1 MQRKIKKS
9 MPTITRKIEL
19 KIVKDRL
26 TDEKERLTDEKYDQQ
41 WKYLYQINNTIYQA
55 ANRISTHCLFN
66 DEYEMRLRLHMPR
79 YKEIDEGLEN
89 IKTELEK
96 LNTKKKASDKE
107 KRDRLLNEQRKLV
120 DERKE
125 LDKDVKNKKKDF
137 LQCSKQNST
146 YQLVSKEFL
155 KYIPAEILT
164 DLNRY
169 VQNNHNNN
177 KNKVKSGERALSTYK
192 KGMGIPFS
200 IKPESGL
207 RLFVK
212 EEGIY
217 LKWFKGILFKLEFG
231 KDTSNNRCIVERL
244 IESDKQQKKNKGED
258 YVANNSSIK
267 LIKKG
272 NDKSTRIFLLLS
284 IDIPVKKQVLDKD
297 VVLGVDLGIK
307 CPLYLAI
314 NKDDNFKMQIGDI
327 EHFHNQRTMFQK
339 RFKSLQKLMCT
350 QGGHGRKKKL
360 EPLEKLKEKERNW
373 VHTQNHVYSREVIK
387 QALKQNAG
395 IIHMESLK
403 DFGKGKEGYVKDEYK
418 YLLRYWSYYELQS
431 MIEYKA
437 KLEGIEVKYI
447 DPAYTSQT
455 CSYCGERG
463 ERKKQE
469 EFVCTN
475 PQCERRGEKINADF
489 NAARNIAMS
498 KKIVKDN

>member
-1 MQRKIKKS
+1 
-9 MPTITRKIEL
+9 MPIITRKIEL
-19 KIVKDRL
+19 KIVKDGL
-26 TDEKERLTDEKYDQQ
+26 TDEEYDQQ

-66 DEYEMRLRLHMPR
+66 DEYEMRLKLHMPR
-79 YKEIDEGLEN
+79 YKEIEKELKKLDSDK
-89 IKTELEK
+89 KT
-96 LNTKKKASDKE
+96 SDKE
-107 KRDRLLNEQRKLV
+107 IRDRLLNE
-120 DERKE
+120 RKE
-125 LDKDVKNKKKDF
+125 LDEDVKNKKKDF

-146 YQLVSKEFL
+146 YQLVSKEF
-155 KYIPAEILT
+155 KQYIPSDILAN
-164 DLNRY
+164 LNQKIQENY
-169 VQNNHNNN
+169 NNN
-177 KNKVKSGERALSTYK
+177 QKKIESGERALSTYK
-192 KGMGIPFS
+192 KGMEIPFS
-200 IKPESGL
+200 IRENK
-207 RLFVK
+207 RLKLFIK

-217 LKWFKGILFKLEFG
+217 LKWFKEILFRLEFG
-231 KDTSNNRCIVERL
+231 KDASNNRCIVERL
-244 IESDKQQKKNKGED
+244 IESDRQQKNKGED

-267 LIKKG
+267 LVKYG
-272 NDKSTRIFLLLS
+272 KSTRIFLLLS
-284 IDIPVKKQVLDKD
+284 IDIPAKKQVLDKD

-314 NKDDNFKMQIGDI
+314 NKNDNFKMQIGDI

-395 IIHMESLK
+395 TIHMESLK

-475 PQCERRGEKINADF
+475 PQCKRRGEKINADF

-498 KKIVKDN
+498 KKIVER

>member
-1 MQRKIKKS
+1 
-9 MPTITRKIEL
+9 MPIITRKIEL
-19 KIVKDRL
+19 KIVKDGL
-26 TDEKERLTDEKYDQQ
+26 TDEEYDQQ
-41 WKYLYQINNTIYQA
+41 WKYLYQINNTIYLA

-66 DEYEMRLRLHMPR
+66 DEYEMRLKLHMPR
-79 YKEIDEGLEN
+79 YKEIEKELKKLDSDK
-89 IKTELEK
+89 KT
-96 LNTKKKASDKE
+96 SDKE
-107 KRDRLLNEQRKLV
+107 IRDRLLNE
-120 DERKE
+120 RKE
-125 LDKDVKNKKKDF
+125 LDEDVKNKKKDF

-146 YQLVSKEFL
+146 YQLVSKEF
-155 KYIPAEILT
+155 KQYIPSDILAN
-164 DLNRY
+164 LNQKIQENY
-169 VQNNHNNN
+169 NNN
-177 KNKVKSGERALSTYK
+177 QKKIESGERALSTYK
-192 KGMGIPFS
+192 KGMEIPFS
-200 IKPESGL
+200 IRENK
-207 RLFVK
+207 RLKLFIK

-217 LKWFKGILFKLEFG
+217 LKWFKEILFRLEFG
-231 KDTSNNRCIVERL
+231 KDASNNRCIVERL
-244 IESDKQQKKNKGED
+244 IESDRQQKNKGED

-267 LIKKG
+267 LVKYG
-272 NDKSTRIFLLLS
+272 KSTRIFLLLS
-284 IDIPVKKQVLDKD
+284 IDIPAKKQVLDKD

-314 NKDDNFKMQIGDI
+314 NKNDNFKMQIGDI

-339 RFKSLQKLMCT
+339 RFKSLQKLICT

-387 QALKQNAG
+387 QALKHNAG
-395 IIHMESLK
+395 TIHMESLK

-475 PQCERRGEKINADF
+475 PQCKRRGEKINADF

-498 KKIVKDN
+498 KKIVER

>member
-1 MQRKIKKS
+1 
-9 MPTITRKIEL
+9 MPIITRKIEL
-19 KIVKDRL
+19 KIVKDGL
-26 TDEKERLTDEKYDQQ
+26 TDEEYDQQ

-66 DEYEMRLRLHMPR
+66 DEYEMRLKLHMPR
-79 YKEIDEGLEN
+79 YKEIEKELKKLDSDK
-89 IKTELEK
+89 KT
-96 LNTKKKASDKE
+96 SDKE
-107 KRDRLLNEQRKLV
+107 IRDRLLNE
-120 DERKE
+120 RKE
-125 LDKDVKNKKKDF
+125 LDEDVKNKKKDF

-146 YQLVSKEFL
+146 YQLVSKEF
-155 KYIPAEILT
+155 KQYIPSDILAN
-164 DLNRY
+164 LNQKIQENY
-169 VQNNHNNN
+169 NNN
-177 KNKVKSGERALSTYK
+177 QKKIESGERALSTYK
-192 KGMGIPFS
+192 KGMEIPFS
-200 IKPESGL
+200 IRENK
-207 RLFVK
+207 RLKLFIK

-217 LKWFKGILFKLEFG
+217 LKWFKEILFRLEFG
-231 KDTSNNRCIVERL
+231 KDASNNRCIVERL
-244 IESDKQQKKNKGED
+244 IESDRQQKNKGED

-267 LIKKG
+267 FVKNGK
-272 NDKSTRIFLLLS
+272 NTRIFLLLS
-284 IDIPVKKQVLDKD
+284 IDIPAKKQVLDKE

-314 NKDDNFKMQIGDI
+314 NKDDNFKMQIGNI

-403 DFGKGKEGYVKDEYK
+403 DFGKDKEGYIKDEYK

-437 KLEGIEVKYI
+437 KFEGIEVKYI

-475 PQCERRGEKINADF
+475 PQCKRCGEKINADF

-498 KKIVKDN
+498 KKIVER

>member
-1 MQRKIKKS
+1 
-9 MPTITRKIEL
+9 MPIITRKIEL
-19 KIVKDRL
+19 KIVKDGL
-26 TDEKERLTDEKYDQQ
+26 TDEEYDQQ
-41 WKYLYQINNTIYQA
+41 WKYLYQINNTIYLA

-66 DEYEMRLRLHMPR
+66 DEYEMRLKLHMPR
-79 YKEIDEGLEN
+79 YKEIEKELKKLDSDK
-89 IKTELEK
+89 KT
-96 LNTKKKASDKE
+96 SDKE
-107 KRDRLLNEQRKLV
+107 IRDRLLNE
-120 DERKE
+120 RKE
-125 LDKDVKNKKKDF
+125 LDEDVKNKKKDF

-146 YQLVSKEFL
+146 YQLVSKEF
-155 KYIPAEILT
+155 KQHIPSDILAN
-164 DLNRY
+164 LNQKIQENY
-169 VQNNHNNN
+169 NNN
-177 KNKVKSGERALSTYK
+177 QKKIESGERALSTYK
-192 KGMGIPFS
+192 KGMEIPFS
-200 IKPESGL
+200 IRENK
-207 RLFVK
+207 RLKLFIK

-217 LKWFKGILFKLEFG
+217 LKWFKEILFRLEFG
-231 KDTSNNRCIVERL
+231 KDASNNRCIVERL
-244 IESDKQQKKNKGED
+244 IESDKQQKKKGED

-267 LIKKG
+267 LVKNG
-272 NDKSTRIFLLLS
+272 RNTRIFLLLS
-284 IDIPVKKQVLDKD
+284 IDIPAKKQVLDKD

-314 NKDDNFKMQIGDI
+314 NKNDNFKMQIGDI

-395 IIHMESLK
+395 TIHMESLK

-431 MIEYKA
+431 MIAYKA

-475 PQCERRGEKINADF
+475 PQCKRRGEKINADF

-498 KKIVKDN
+498 KKIVER

>member
-1 MQRKIKKS
+1 
-9 MPTITRKIEL
+9 MPIITRKIEL
-19 KIVKDRL
+19 KIVKDGL
-26 TDEKERLTDEKYDQQ
+26 TDEEYDQQ

-66 DEYEMRLRLHMPR
+66 DEYEMRLKLHMPR
-79 YKEIDEGLEN
+79 YKEIEKELKKLDSDK
-89 IKTELEK
+89 KT
-96 LNTKKKASDKE
+96 SDKE
-107 KRDRLLNEQRKLV
+107 IRDRLLNE
-120 DERKE
+120 RKE
-125 LDKDVKNKKKDF
+125 LDEDVKNKKKDF

-146 YQLVSKEFL
+146 YQLVSKEF
-155 KYIPAEILT
+155 KQYIPSDILAN
-164 DLNRY
+164 LNQKIQENY
-169 VQNNHNNN
+169 NNN
-177 KNKVKSGERALSTYK
+177 QKKIESGERALSTYK
-192 KGMGIPFS
+192 KGMEIPFS
-200 IKPESGL
+200 IRENK
-207 RLFVK
+207 RLKLFIK

-217 LKWFKGILFKLEFG
+217 LKWFKEILFRLEFG
-231 KDTSNNRCIVERL
+231 KDASNNRCIVERL
-244 IESDKQQKKNKGED
+244 IESDRQQKNKGED

-267 LIKKG
+267 LVKYG
-272 NDKSTRIFLLLS
+272 KSTRIFLLLS
-284 IDIPVKKQVLDKD
+284 IDIPAKKQVLDKD

-314 NKDDNFKMQIGDI
+314 NKNDNFKMQIGDI
-327 EHFHNQRTMFQK
+327 EHFHDQRTMFQK
-339 RFKSLQKLMCT
+339 RFKSLQKLICT

-395 IIHMESLK
+395 TIHMESLK

-475 PQCERRGEKINADF
+475 PQCKRRGEKINADF

-498 KKIVKDN
+498 KKIVER

>member
-1 MQRKIKKS
+1 
-9 MPTITRKIEL
+9 MPIITRKIEL
-19 KIVKDRL
+19 KIVKDGL
-26 TDEKERLTDEKYDQQ
+26 TDEEYDQQ
-41 WKYLYQINNTIYQA
+41 WKYLYQINNTIYLA

-66 DEYEMRLRLHMPR
+66 DEYEMRLKLHMPR
-79 YKEIDEGLEN
+79 YKEIEKELKKLDSDK
-89 IKTELEK
+89 KT
-96 LNTKKKASDKE
+96 SDKE
-107 KRDRLLNEQRKLV
+107 IRDRLLNE
-120 DERKE
+120 RKE
-125 LDKDVKNKKKDF
+125 LDEDVKNKKKDF

-146 YQLVSKEFL
+146 YQLVSKEF
-155 KYIPAEILT
+155 KQYIPSDILAN
-164 DLNRY
+164 LNQKIQENY
-169 VQNNHNNN
+169 NNN
-177 KNKVKSGERALSTYK
+177 QKKIESGERALSTYK
-192 KGMGIPFS
+192 KGMEIPFS
-200 IKPESGL
+200 IRENK
-207 RLFVK
+207 RLKLFIK

-217 LKWFKGILFKLEFG
+217 LKWFKEILFRLEFG
-231 KDTSNNRCIVERL
+231 KDASNNRCIVERL
-244 IESDKQQKKNKGED
+244 IESDRQQKNKGED

-267 LIKKG
+267 LVKYG
-272 NDKSTRIFLLLS
+272 KSTRIFLLLS
-284 IDIPVKKQVLDKD
+284 IDIPAKKQVLDKD

-314 NKDDNFKMQIGDI
+314 NKNDNFKMQIGDI

-339 RFKSLQKLMCT
+339 RFKSLQKLICT

-387 QALKQNAG
+387 QALKQNART
-395 IIHMESLK
+395 IHMESLK
-403 DFGKGKEGYVKDEYK
+403 DFGKGKNGYVKDEYK

-475 PQCERRGEKINADF
+475 PQCKRRGEKINADF

-498 KKIVKDN
+498 KKIVER

>member
-1 MQRKIKKS
+1 
-9 MPTITRKIEL
+9 MPIITRKIEL
-19 KIVKDRL
+19 KIVKDGL
-26 TDEKERLTDEKYDQQ
+26 TDEEYDQQ

-66 DEYEMRLRLHMPR
+66 DEYEMRLKLHMPR
-79 YKEIDEGLEN
+79 YKEIEKELKKLDSDK
-89 IKTELEK
+89 KT
-96 LNTKKKASDKE
+96 SDKE
-107 KRDRLLNEQRKLV
+107 IRDRLLNE
-120 DERKE
+120 RKE
-125 LDKDVKNKKKDF
+125 LDEDVKNKKKDF

-146 YQLVSKEFL
+146 YQLVSKEF
-155 KYIPAEILT
+155 KQYIPSDILAN
-164 DLNRY
+164 LNQKIQENY
-169 VQNNHNNN
+169 NNN
-177 KNKVKSGERALSTYK
+177 QKKIESGERALSTYK
-192 KGMGIPFS
+192 KGMEIPFS
-200 IKPESGL
+200 IRENK
-207 RLFVK
+207 RLKLFIK
-212 EEGIY
+212 EKGIY
-217 LKWFKGILFKLEFG
+217 LKWFKEILFRLEFG
-231 KDTSNNRCIVERL
+231 KDASNNRCIVERL
-244 IESDKQQKKNKGED
+244 IESDKQQKKKGED

-267 LIKKG
+267 LVKNEK
-272 NDKSTRIFLLLS
+272 NTRIFLLLS
-284 IDIPVKKQVLDKD
+284 IDIPAKKQVLDKD

-395 IIHMESLK
+395 TIHMESLK

-469 EFVCTN
+469 DFVCTN
-475 PQCERRGEKINADF
+475 PQCKRRGEKINADF

-498 KKIVKDN
+498 KKIVER

>member
-1 MQRKIKKS
+1 

-41 WKYLYQINNTIYQA
+41 WKYLYQINNTIYLA

-66 DEYEMRLRLHMPR
+66 DEYEMRLKLHMPR
-79 YKEIDEGLEN
+79 YKDIEKELKKLDSDK
-89 IKTELEK
+89 KT
-96 LNTKKKASDKE
+96 SDKE
-107 KRDRLLNEQRKLV
+107 IRDRLLNE
-120 DERKE
+120 RKE
-125 LDKDVKNKKKDF
+125 LDEDVKNKKKDF

-146 YQLVSKEFL
+146 YQLVSKEF
-155 KYIPAEILT
+155 KQYIPSDILAN
-164 DLNRY
+164 LNQKIQENY
-169 VQNNHNNN
+169 NNN
-177 KNKVKSGERALSTYK
+177 QKKIESGERALSTYK
-192 KGMGIPFS
+192 KGMEIPFS
-200 IKPESGL
+200 IRENK
-207 RLFVK
+207 RLKLFIK

-217 LKWFKGILFKLEFG
+217 LKWFKEILFRLEFG
-231 KDTSNNRCIVERL
+231 KDASNNRCIVERL
-244 IESDKQQKKNKGED
+244 IESDKQQKGKGED

-267 LIKKG
+267 LVKNGK
-272 NDKSTRIFLLLS
+272 NTRIFLLLS
-284 IDIPVKKQVLDKD
+284 IDIPAKKQVLDKD

-314 NKDDNFKMQIGDI
+314 NKNDNFKMQIGDI

-395 IIHMESLK
+395 TIHMESLK
-403 DFGKGKEGYVKDEYK
+403 DFGKGKDGYVKDEYK

-475 PQCERRGEKINADF
+475 PQCKRRGEKINADF

-498 KKIVKDN
+498 KKIVER

>member
-1 MQRKIKKS
+1 
-9 MPTITRKIEL
+9 MPIITRKIEL
-19 KIVKDRL
+19 KIVKDGL
-26 TDEKERLTDEKYDQQ
+26 TDEEYDQQ

-66 DEYEMRLRLHMPR
+66 DEYEMRLKLHMPR
-79 YKEIDEGLEN
+79 YKEIEKELKKLDSDK
-89 IKTELEK
+89 KT
-96 LNTKKKASDKE
+96 SDKE
-107 KRDRLLNEQRKLV
+107 IRDRLLNE
-120 DERKE
+120 RKE
-125 LDKDVKNKKKDF
+125 LDEDVKNKKKDF

-146 YQLVSKEFL
+146 YQLVSKEF
-155 KYIPAEILT
+155 KQYIPSDILAN
-164 DLNRY
+164 LNQKIQENY
-169 VQNNHNNN
+169 NNN
-177 KNKVKSGERALSTYK
+177 QKKIESGERALSTYK
-192 KGMGIPFS
+192 KGMEIPFS
-200 IKPESGL
+200 IRENK
-207 RLFVK
+207 RLKLFIK

-217 LKWFKGILFKLEFG
+217 LKWFKEILFRLEFG
-231 KDTSNNRCIVERL
+231 KDASNNRCIVERL
-244 IESDKQQKKNKGED
+244 IESDRQQKNKGED

-267 LIKKG
+267 LVKNGK
-272 NDKSTRIFLLLS
+272 NTRIFLLLS
-284 IDIPVKKQVLDKD
+284 IDIPAKKQVLDKE

-339 RFKSLQKLMCT
+339 RFKSLQKLMFT

-395 IIHMESLK
+395 TIHMESLK

-475 PQCERRGEKINADF
+475 PQCKRRGEKINADF

-498 KKIVKDN
+498 KKNVER

>member
-1 MQRKIKKS
+1 
-9 MPTITRKIEL
+9 MPIITRKIEL
-19 KIVKDRL
+19 KIVRL
-26 TDEKERLTDEKYDQQ
+26 TDEEYDQQ

-146 YQLVSKEFL
+146 YQFVSKKFL

-169 VQNNHNNN
+169 VQNNHSNN

-200 IKPESGL
+200 IKSESGL

-231 KDTSNNRCIVERL
+231 KDSSNNRCIVERL
-244 IESDKQQKKNKGED
+244 IESYKQQKKKGED

-284 IDIPVKKQVLDKD
+284 IDIPAKKQVLDKD

-475 PQCERRGEKINADF
+475 PQCKRCGEKINADF

-498 KKIVKDN
+498 KKIVER

>member
-1 MQRKIKKS
+1 
-9 MPTITRKIEL
+9 MPIITRKIEL
-19 KIVKDRL
+19 KIVKDGL
-26 TDEKERLTDEKYDQQ
+26 TDEEYDQQ
-41 WKYLYQINNTIYQA
+41 WKYLYQINNTIYLA

-66 DEYEMRLRLHMPR
+66 DEYEMRLKLHMPR
-79 YKEIDEGLEN
+79 YKEIEKELKKLDSDK
-89 IKTELEK
+89 KT
-96 LNTKKKASDKE
+96 SDKE
-107 KRDRLLNEQRKLV
+107 IRDRLLNE
-120 DERKE
+120 RKE
-125 LDKDVKNKKKDF
+125 LDEDVKNKKKDF

-146 YQLVSKEFL
+146 YQLVSKEF
-155 KYIPAEILT
+155 KQYIPSDILAN
-164 DLNRY
+164 LNQKIQENY
-169 VQNNHNNN
+169 NNN
-177 KNKVKSGERALSTYK
+177 QKKIESGERALSTYK
-192 KGMGIPFS
+192 KGMEIPFS
-200 IKPESGL
+200 IRENK
-207 RLFVK
+207 RLKLFIK

-217 LKWFKGILFKLEFG
+217 LKWFKEILFRLEFG
-231 KDTSNNRCIVERL
+231 KDASNNRCIVERL
-244 IESDKQQKKNKGED
+244 IESDKQQKNKGED

-267 LIKKG
+267 LVKNEK
-272 NDKSTRIFLLLS
+272 NTRIFLLLS
-284 IDIPVKKQVLDKD
+284 IDIPAKKQVLDKE

-314 NKDDNFKMQIGDI
+314 NKNDNFKMQIGDI
-327 EHFHNQRTMFQK
+327 EHFHNQRTMFHK

-403 DFGKGKEGYVKDEYK
+403 DFGKDKEGYIKDEYK

-469 EFVCTN
+469 DFVCTN
-475 PQCERRGEKINADF
+475 PQCKRRGEKINADF

-498 KKIVKDN
+498 KKIVER

>member
-1 MQRKIKKS
+1 
-9 MPTITRKIEL
+9 MPIITRKIEL
-19 KIVKDRL
+19 KIVKDGL
-26 TDEKERLTDEKYDQQ
+26 TDEEYDQQ

-66 DEYEMRLRLHMPR
+66 DEYEMRLKLHMPR
-79 YKEIDEGLEN
+79 YKEIEKELKKLDSDK
-89 IKTELEK
+89 KT
-96 LNTKKKASDKE
+96 SDKE
-107 KRDRLLNEQRKLV
+107 IRDRLLNE
-120 DERKE
+120 RKE
-125 LDKDVKNKKKDF
+125 LDEDVKNKKKDF

-146 YQLVSKEFL
+146 YQLVSKEF
-155 KYIPAEILT
+155 KQYIPSDILAN
-164 DLNRY
+164 LNQKIQENY
-169 VQNNHNNN
+169 NNN
-177 KNKVKSGERALSTYK
+177 QKKIESGERALSTYK
-192 KGMGIPFS
+192 KGMEIPFS
-200 IKPESGL
+200 IRENK
-207 RLFVK
+207 RLKLFIK

-217 LKWFKGILFKLEFG
+217 LKWFKEILFRLEFG
-231 KDTSNNRCIVERL
+231 KDASNNRCIVERL
-244 IESDKQQKKNKGED
+244 IESDKQQKNKGED

-267 LIKKG
+267 LVKNEK
-272 NDKSTRIFLLLS
+272 NTRIFLLLS
-284 IDIPVKKQVLDKD
+284 IDIPAKKQVLDKE

-314 NKDDNFKMQIGDI
+314 NKNDNFKMQIGDI
-327 EHFHNQRTMFQK
+327 EHFHNQRTMFHK

-395 IIHMESLK
+395 TIHIESLK
-403 DFGKGKEGYVKDEYK
+403 DFGKDKEGYVKEEYK

-475 PQCERRGEKINADF
+475 PQCKRRGEKINADF

-498 KKIVKDN
+498 KKIVER

>member
-1 MQRKIKKS
+1 

-26 TDEKERLTDEKYDQQ
+26 TDEKERLTDEEYDQQ

-66 DEYEMRLRLHMPR
+66 DEYEMRLKLHMPR
-79 YKEIDEGLEN
+79 YKEIEKELKKLDSDK
-89 IKTELEK
+89 KT
-96 LNTKKKASDKE
+96 SDKE
-107 KRDRLLNEQRKLV
+107 IRDRLLNE
-120 DERKE
+120 RKE
-125 LDKDVKNKKKDF
+125 LDEDVKNKKKDF

-146 YQLVSKEFL
+146 YQLVSKEF
-155 KYIPAEILT
+155 KQYIPSDILAN
-164 DLNRY
+164 LNQKIQENY
-169 VQNNHNNN
+169 NNN
-177 KNKVKSGERALSTYK
+177 QKKIESGERALSTYK
-192 KGMGIPFS
+192 KGMEIPFS
-200 IKPESGL
+200 IRENK
-207 RLFVK
+207 RLKLFIK

-217 LKWFKGILFKLEFG
+217 LKWFKEILFRLEFG
-231 KDTSNNRCIVERL
+231 KDASNNRCIVERL
-244 IESDKQQKKNKGED
+244 IESDRQQKNKGED

-267 LIKKG
+267 LVKYG
-272 NDKSTRIFLLLS
+272 KSTRIFLLLS
-284 IDIPVKKQVLDKD
+284 IDIPAKKQVLDKD

-314 NKDDNFKMQIGDI
+314 NKNDNFKMQIGDI

-339 RFKSLQKLMCT
+339 RFKSLQKLICT

-387 QALKQNAG
+387 QALKQNART
-395 IIHMESLK
+395 IHMESLK
-403 DFGKGKEGYVKDEYK
+403 DFGKGKDGYVKDEYK

-475 PQCERRGEKINADF
+475 PQCKRRGEKINADF

-498 KKIVKDN
+498 KKIVER

>member
-1 MQRKIKKS
+1 
-9 MPTITRKIEL
+9 MPIITRKIEL
-19 KIVKDRL
+19 KIVRL
-26 TDEKERLTDEKYDQQ
+26 TDEEYDQQ

-79 YKEIDEGLEN
+79 YKEIEKELKKLDSDK
-89 IKTELEK
+89 KT
-96 LNTKKKASDKE
+96 SDKE
-107 KRDRLLNEQRKLV
+107 IRDRLLNE
-120 DERKE
+120 RKE
-125 LDKDVKNKKKDF
+125 LDEDVKNKKKDF

-146 YQLVSKEFL
+146 YQLVSKEF
-155 KYIPAEILT
+155 KQYIPSDILAN
-164 DLNRY
+164 LNQKIQENY
-169 VQNNHNNN
+169 NNN
-177 KNKVKSGERALSTYK
+177 QKKIESGERALSTYK
-192 KGMGIPFS
+192 KGMEIPFS
-200 IKPESGL
+200 IRENKRL
-207 RLFVK
+207 KLFVK
-212 EEGIY
+212 ENGIY

-231 KDTSNNRCIVERL
+231 KDASNNRCIVERL
-244 IESDKQQKKNKGED
+244 IESDRQQKNKGED

-284 IDIPVKKQVLDKD
+284 IDIPAKKQVLDKD

-314 NKDDNFKMQIGDI
+314 NKNDNFKMQIGDI

-395 IIHMESLK
+395 TIHMESLK
-403 DFGKGKEGYVKDEYK
+403 DFGKGKDGYVKDEYK

-475 PQCERRGEKINADF
+475 PQCKRRGEKINADF

-498 KKIVKDN
+498 KKIVER

>member
-1 MQRKIKKS
+1 
-9 MPTITRKIEL
+9 MPIITRKIEL
-19 KIVKDRL
+19 KIVKDGL
-26 TDEKERLTDEKYDQQ
+26 TDEEYDQQ
-41 WKYLYQINNTIYQA
+41 WKYLYQINNTIYLA

-66 DEYEMRLRLHMPR
+66 DEYEMRLKLHMPR
-79 YKEIDEGLEN
+79 YKEIEKELKKLDSDK
-89 IKTELEK
+89 KT
-96 LNTKKKASDKE
+96 SDKE
-107 KRDRLLNEQRKLV
+107 IRDRLLNE
-120 DERKE
+120 RKE
-125 LDKDVKNKKKDF
+125 LDEDVKNKKKDF

-146 YQLVSKEFL
+146 YQLVSKEF
-155 KYIPAEILT
+155 KQYIPSDILAN
-164 DLNRY
+164 LNQKIQENY
-169 VQNNHNNN
+169 NNN
-177 KNKVKSGERALSTYK
+177 QKKIESGERALSTYK
-192 KGMGIPFS
+192 KGMEIPFS
-200 IKPESGL
+200 IRENK
-207 RLFVK
+207 RLKLFIK

-217 LKWFKGILFKLEFG
+217 LKWFKEILFRLEFG
-231 KDTSNNRCIVERL
+231 KDASNNRCIVERL
-244 IESDKQQKKNKGED
+244 IESDRQQKKKGED
-258 YVANNSSIK
+258 YIANNSSIK
-267 LIKKG
+267 LVKNGK
-272 NDKSTRIFLLLS
+272 NTRIFLLLS
-284 IDIPVKKQVLDKD
+284 IDIPAKKQVLDKD

-314 NKDDNFKMQIGDI
+314 NKNDNFKMQIGDI

-395 IIHMESLK
+395 TIHMESLK

-431 MIEYKA
+431 MIAYKA

-463 ERKKQE
+463 ARKKQE

-475 PQCERRGEKINADF
+475 PQCKRRGEKINADF

>member
-1 MQRKIKKS
+1 
-9 MPTITRKIEL
+9 MPIITRKIEL
-19 KIVKDRL
+19 KIVKDGL
-26 TDEKERLTDEKYDQQ
+26 TDEKYKLTDEEYDQQ
-41 WKYLYQINNTIYQA
+41 WKYLYQINNTIYLA

-66 DEYEMRLRLHMPR
+66 DEYEMRLKLHMPR
-79 YKEIDEGLEN
+79 YKEIEKELKKLDSDK
-89 IKTELEK
+89 KT
-96 LNTKKKASDKE
+96 SDKE
-107 KRDRLLNEQRKLV
+107 IRDRLLNE
-120 DERKE
+120 RKE
-125 LDKDVKNKKKDF
+125 LDEDVKNKKKDF

-146 YQLVSKEFL
+146 YQLVSKEF
-155 KYIPAEILT
+155 KQYIPSDILAN
-164 DLNRY
+164 LNQKIQENY
-169 VQNNHNNN
+169 NNN
-177 KNKVKSGERALSTYK
+177 QKKIESGERALSTYK
-192 KGMGIPFS
+192 KGMEIPFS
-200 IKPESGL
+200 IRENK
-207 RLFVK
+207 RLKLFIK

-217 LKWFKGILFKLEFG
+217 LKWFKEILFRLEFG

-284 IDIPVKKQVLDKD
+284 IDIPAKKQVLDKE

-314 NKDDNFKMQIGDI
+314 NKNDNFKMQIGDI

-387 QALKQNAG
+387 QALKHNAG
-395 IIHMESLK
+395 TIHMESLK

-475 PQCERRGEKINADF
+475 PQCKRRGEKINADF

>member
-1 MQRKIKKS
+1 
-9 MPTITRKIEL
+9 MPIITRKIEL
-19 KIVKDRL
+19 KIVKDGL
-26 TDEKERLTDEKYDQQ
+26 TDEEYDQQ

-66 DEYEMRLRLHMPR
+66 DEYEMRLKLHMPR
-79 YKEIDEGLEN
+79 YKEIEKELKKLDSDK
-89 IKTELEK
+89 KT
-96 LNTKKKASDKE
+96 SDKE
-107 KRDRLLNEQRKLV
+107 IRDRLLNE
-120 DERKE
+120 RKE
-125 LDKDVKNKKKDF
+125 LDEDVKNKKKDF

-146 YQLVSKEFL
+146 YQLVSKEF
-155 KYIPAEILT
+155 KQYIPSDILAN
-164 DLNRY
+164 LNQKIQENY
-169 VQNNHNNN
+169 NNN
-177 KNKVKSGERALSTYK
+177 QKKIESGERALSTYK
-192 KGMGIPFS
+192 KGMEIPFS
-200 IKPESGL
+200 IRENKRL
-207 RLFVK
+207 KLFVK

-231 KDTSNNRCIVERL
+231 KDSSNNRCIVERL
-244 IESDKQQKKNKGED
+244 IESYKQQKKKGED

-284 IDIPVKKQVLDKD
+284 IDIPAKKQVLDKD

-395 IIHMESLK
+395 TIHMESLK

-475 PQCERRGEKINADF
+475 PQCKRCGEKINADF

>member
-1 MQRKIKKS
+1 
-9 MPTITRKIEL
+9 MPIITRKIEL
-19 KIVKDRL
+19 KIVKDGL
-26 TDEKERLTDEKYDQQ
+26 TDEEYDQQ
-41 WKYLYQINNTIYQA
+41 WKYLYQINNTIYLA

-66 DEYEMRLRLHMPR
+66 DEYEMRLKLHMPR
-79 YKEIDEGLEN
+79 YKEIEKELKKLDSDK
-89 IKTELEK
+89 KT
-96 LNTKKKASDKE
+96 SDKE
-107 KRDRLLNEQRKLV
+107 IRDRLLNE
-120 DERKE
+120 RKE
-125 LDKDVKNKKKDF
+125 LDEDVKNKKKDF

-146 YQLVSKEFL
+146 YQLVSKEF
-155 KYIPAEILT
+155 KQYIPSDILAN
-164 DLNRY
+164 LNQKIQENY
-169 VQNNHNNN
+169 NNN
-177 KNKVKSGERALSTYK
+177 QKKIESGERALSTYK
-192 KGMGIPFS
+192 KGMEIPFS
-200 IKPESGL
+200 IRENK
-207 RLFVK
+207 RLKLFIK

-217 LKWFKGILFKLEFG
+217 LKWFKEILFRLEFG
-231 KDTSNNRCIVERL
+231 KDASNNRCIVERL
-244 IESDKQQKKNKGED
+244 IESDKQQKGKGED

-284 IDIPVKKQVLDKD
+284 IDIPAKKQVLDKD

-314 NKDDNFKMQIGDI
+314 NKNDNFKMQIGDI

-339 RFKSLQKLMCT
+339 RFKSLQKLICT

-387 QALKQNAG
+387 QALKQNART
-395 IIHMESLK
+395 IHMESLK
-403 DFGKGKEGYVKDEYK
+403 DFGKGKDGYVKDEYK

-475 PQCERRGEKINADF
+475 PQCKRRGEKINADF

-498 KKIVKDN
+498 KKIVER

>member
-1 MQRKIKKS
+1 
-9 MPTITRKIEL
+9 MPIITRKIEL
-19 KIVKDRL
+19 KIVKDGL
-26 TDEKERLTDEKYDQQ
+26 TDEEYDQQ
-41 WKYLYQINNTIYQA
+41 WKYLYQINNTIYLA

-66 DEYEMRLRLHMPR
+66 DEYEMRLKLHMPR
-79 YKEIDEGLEN
+79 YKEIEKELKKLDSDK
-89 IKTELEK
+89 KT
-96 LNTKKKASDKE
+96 SDKE
-107 KRDRLLNEQRKLV
+107 IRDRLLNE
-120 DERKE
+120 RKE
-125 LDKDVKNKKKDF
+125 LDEDVKNKKKDF

-146 YQLVSKEFL
+146 YQLVSKEF
-155 KYIPAEILT
+155 KQYIPSDILAN
-164 DLNRY
+164 LNQKIQENY
-169 VQNNHNNN
+169 NNN
-177 KNKVKSGERALSTYK
+177 QKKIESGERALSTYK
-192 KGMGIPFS
+192 KGMEIPFS
-200 IKPESGL
+200 IRENK
-207 RLFVK
+207 RLKLFIK

-217 LKWFKGILFKLEFG
+217 LKWFKEILFRLEFG
-231 KDTSNNRCIVERL
+231 KDASNNRCIVERL
-244 IESDKQQKKNKGED
+244 IESDRQQKKKGED

-267 LIKKG
+267 LVKYG
-272 NDKSTRIFLLLS
+272 KSTRIFLLLS
-284 IDIPVKKQVLDKD
+284 IDIPAKKQVLDKD

-314 NKDDNFKMQIGDI
+314 NKNDNFKMQIGDI

-339 RFKSLQKLMCT
+339 RFKSLPKLICT

-360 EPLEKLKEKERNW
+360 EPLEKLKGKERNW

-395 IIHMESLK
+395 TIHMESLK
-403 DFGKGKEGYVKDEYK
+403 DFGKGKDGYVKDEYK

-475 PQCERRGEKINADF
+475 PQCKRRGEKINADF

-498 KKIVKDN
+498 KKIVER

>member
-1 MQRKIKKS
+1 
-9 MPTITRKIEL
+9 MPIITRKIEL
-19 KIVKDRL
+19 KIVKDGL
-26 TDEKERLTDEKYDQQ
+26 TDEEYDQQ

-66 DEYEMRLRLHMPR
+66 DEYEMRLKLHMPR
-79 YKEIDEGLEN
+79 YKEIEKELKKLDSDK
-89 IKTELEK
+89 KT
-96 LNTKKKASDKE
+96 SDKE
-107 KRDRLLNEQRKLV
+107 IRDRLLNE
-120 DERKE
+120 RKE
-125 LDKDVKNKKKDF
+125 LDEDVKNKKKDF

-146 YQLVSKEFL
+146 YQLVSKEF
-155 KYIPAEILT
+155 KQYIPSDILAN
-164 DLNRY
+164 LNQKIQENY
-169 VQNNHNNN
+169 NNN
-177 KNKVKSGERALSTYK
+177 QKKIESGERALSTYK
-192 KGMGIPFS
+192 KGMEIPFS
-200 IKPESGL
+200 IRENK
-207 RLFVK
+207 RLKLFIK

-217 LKWFKGILFKLEFG
+217 LKWFKEILFRLEFG
-231 KDTSNNRCIVERL
+231 KDASNNRCIVERL
-244 IESDKQQKKNKGED
+244 IESDKQQKNKGED

-267 LIKKG
+267 LVKNEK
-272 NDKSTRIFLLLS
+272 NTRIFLLLS
-284 IDIPVKKQVLDKD
+284 IDIPAKKQVLDKE

-314 NKDDNFKMQIGDI
+314 NKNDNFKMQIGDI
-327 EHFHNQRTMFQK
+327 EHFHNQRTMFHK

-395 IIHMESLK
+395 TIHMESLK
-403 DFGKGKEGYVKDEYK
+403 DFGKDKEGYVKEEYK

-469 EFVCTN
+469 DFVCTN
-475 PQCERRGEKINADF
+475 SQCKRRGEKINADF

-498 KKIVKDN
+498 KKIVER

>member
-1 MQRKIKKS
+1 
-9 MPTITRKIEL
+9 MPIITRKIEL
-19 KIVKDRL
+19 KIVKDGL
-26 TDEKERLTDEKYDQQ
+26 TDEEYDQQ

-66 DEYEMRLRLHMPR
+66 DEYEMRLKLHMPR
-79 YKEIDEGLEN
+79 YKEIEKELKKLDSDK
-89 IKTELEK
+89 KT
-96 LNTKKKASDKE
+96 SDKE
-107 KRDRLLNEQRKLV
+107 IRDRLLNE
-120 DERKE
+120 RKE
-125 LDKDVKNKKKDF
+125 LDEDVKNKKKDF

-146 YQLVSKEFL
+146 YQLVSKEF
-155 KYIPAEILT
+155 KQYIPSDILAN
-164 DLNRY
+164 LNQKIQENY
-169 VQNNHNNN
+169 NNN
-177 KNKVKSGERALSTYK
+177 QKKIESGERALSTYK
-192 KGMGIPFS
+192 KGMEIPFS
-200 IKPESGL
+200 IRENK
-207 RLFVK
+207 RLKLFIK

-217 LKWFKGILFKLEFG
+217 LKWFKEILFRLEFG
-231 KDTSNNRCIVERL
+231 KDASNNRCIVERL
-244 IESDKQQKKNKGED
+244 IESDRQQKKKGED
-258 YVANNSSIK
+258 YIANNSSIK
-267 LIKKG
+267 LVKNGK
-272 NDKSTRIFLLLS
+272 NTRIFLLLS
-284 IDIPVKKQVLDKD
+284 IDIPAKKQVLDKE

-314 NKDDNFKMQIGDI
+314 NKNDNFKMQIGDI
-327 EHFHNQRTMFQK
+327 EHFHNQRTMFHK

-395 IIHMESLK
+395 TIHMESLK
-403 DFGKGKEGYVKDEYK
+403 DFGKDKEGYVKEEYK

-469 EFVCTN
+469 DFVCTN
-475 PQCERRGEKINADF
+475 PQCKRRGEKINADF

-498 KKIVKDN
+498 KKIVER

>member
-1 MQRKIKKS
+1 
-9 MPTITRKIEL
+9 MPIITRKIEL
-19 KIVKDRL
+19 KIVRL
-26 TDEKERLTDEKYDQQ
+26 TDEEYDQQ

-169 VQNNHNNN
+169 VQNNHSNN

-200 IKPESGL
+200 IKSESGL

-231 KDTSNNRCIVERL
+231 KDSSNNRCIVERL
-244 IESDKQQKKNKGED
+244 IESYKQQKKKGED

-284 IDIPVKKQVLDKD
+284 IDIPAKKQVLDKD

-314 NKDDNFKMQIGDI
+314 NKNDNFKMQIGDI
-327 EHFHNQRTMFQK
+327 EHFHNQRTMFHK

-395 IIHMESLK
+395 TIHMESLK
-403 DFGKGKEGYVKDEYK
+403 DFGKDKEGYVKDEYK
-418 YLLRYWSYYELQS
+418 YLLRYWSYYELQT

-437 KLEGIEVKYI
+437 KVEGIEVKYI

-469 EFVCTN
+469 DFVCTN
-475 PQCERRGEKINADF
+475 PQCKRRGEKINADF

-498 KKIVKDN
+498 KKIVER

>member
-1 MQRKIKKS
+1 
-9 MPTITRKIEL
+9 
-19 KIVKDRL
+19 
-26 TDEKERLTDEKYDQQ
+26 
-41 WKYLYQINNTIYQA
+41 
-55 ANRISTHCLFN
+55 
-66 DEYEMRLRLHMPR
+66 MRLKLHMPR
-79 YKEIDEGLEN
+79 YKEIEKELKKLDSDK
-89 IKTELEK
+89 KT
-96 LNTKKKASDKE
+96 SDKE
-107 KRDRLLNEQRKLV
+107 IRDRLLNE
-120 DERKE
+120 RKE
-125 LDKDVKNKKKDF
+125 LDEDVKNKKKDF

-146 YQLVSKEFL
+146 YQLVSKEF
-155 KYIPAEILT
+155 KQYIPSDILAN
-164 DLNRY
+164 LNQKIQENY
-169 VQNNHNNN
+169 NNN
-177 KNKVKSGERALSTYK
+177 QKKIESGERALSTYK
-192 KGMGIPFS
+192 KGMEIPFS
-200 IKPESGL
+200 IRENK
-207 RLFVK
+207 RLKLFIK

-217 LKWFKGILFKLEFG
+217 LKWFKEILFRLEFG
-231 KDTSNNRCIVERL
+231 KDASNNRCIVERL
-244 IESDKQQKKNKGED
+244 IESDKQQKKKGED

-267 LIKKG
+267 LVKNG
-272 NDKSTRIFLLLS
+272 RNTRIFLLLS
-284 IDIPVKKQVLDKD
+284 IDIPAKKQVLDKD

-314 NKDDNFKMQIGDI
+314 NKNDNFKMQIGDI

-395 IIHMESLK
+395 TIHMESLK

-431 MIEYKA
+431 MIAYKA

-475 PQCERRGEKINADF
+475 PQCKRRGEKINADF

-498 KKIVKDN
+498 KKIVER

>member
-1 MQRKIKKS
+1 
-9 MPTITRKIEL
+9 MPIITRKIEL
-19 KIVKDRL
+19 KIVKDGL
-26 TDEKERLTDEKYDQQ
+26 TDEEYDQQ
-41 WKYLYQINNTIYQA
+41 WKYLYQINNTIYLA

-66 DEYEMRLRLHMPR
+66 DEYEMRLKLHMPR
-79 YKEIDEGLEN
+79 YKEIEKELKKLDSDK
-89 IKTELEK
+89 KT
-96 LNTKKKASDKE
+96 SDKE
-107 KRDRLLNEQRKLV
+107 IRDRLLNE
-120 DERKE
+120 RKE
-125 LDKDVKNKKKDF
+125 LDEDVKNKKKDF

-146 YQLVSKEFL
+146 YQLVSKEF
-155 KYIPAEILT
+155 KQYIPSDILAN
-164 DLNRY
+164 LNQKIQENY
-169 VQNNHNNN
+169 NNN
-177 KNKVKSGERALSTYK
+177 QKKIESGERALSTYK
-192 KGMGIPFS
+192 KGMEIPFS
-200 IKPESGL
+200 IRENK
-207 RLFVK
+207 RLKLFIK

-217 LKWFKGILFKLEFG
+217 LKWFKEILFRLEFG
-231 KDTSNNRCIVERL
+231 KDASNNRCIVERL
-244 IESDKQQKKNKGED
+244 IESDRQQKNKGED

-267 LIKKG
+267 LVKYG
-272 NDKSTRIFLLLS
+272 KSTRIFLLLS
-284 IDIPVKKQVLDKD
+284 IDIPAKKQVLDKD

-314 NKDDNFKMQIGDI
+314 NKNDNFKMQIGDI

-395 IIHMESLK
+395 TIHMESLK
-403 DFGKGKEGYVKDEYK
+403 DFGKGKDGYVKDEYK

-475 PQCERRGEKINADF
+475 PQCKRRGEKINADF

>member
-1 MQRKIKKS
+1 
-9 MPTITRKIEL
+9 MPIITRKIEL
-19 KIVKDRL
+19 KIVKDGL
-26 TDEKERLTDEKYDQQ
+26 TDEEYDQQ

-66 DEYEMRLRLHMPR
+66 DEYEMRLKLHMPR
-79 YKEIDEGLEN
+79 YKEIEKELKKLDSDK
-89 IKTELEK
+89 KT
-96 LNTKKKASDKE
+96 SDKE
-107 KRDRLLNEQRKLV
+107 IRDRLLNE
-120 DERKE
+120 RKE
-125 LDKDVKNKKKDF
+125 LDEDVKNKKKDF

-146 YQLVSKEFL
+146 YQLVSKEF
-155 KYIPAEILT
+155 KQYIPSDILAN
-164 DLNRY
+164 LNQKIQENY
-169 VQNNHNNN
+169 NNN
-177 KNKVKSGERALSTYK
+177 QKKIESGERALSTYK
-192 KGMGIPFS
+192 KGMEIPFS
-200 IKPESGL
+200 IRENK
-207 RLFVK
+207 RLKLFIK

-217 LKWFKGILFKLEFG
+217 LKWFKEILFRLEFG
-231 KDTSNNRCIVERL
+231 KDASNNRCIVERL
-244 IESDKQQKKNKGED
+244 IESDRQQKNKGED

-267 LIKKG
+267 LVKYG
-272 NDKSTRIFLLLS
+272 KSTRIFLLLS
-284 IDIPVKKQVLDKD
+284 IDIPAKKQVLDKD

-314 NKDDNFKMQIGDI
+314 NKNDNFKMQIGDI

-339 RFKSLQKLMCT
+339 RFKSLQKLICT

-395 IIHMESLK
+395 TIHMESLK
-403 DFGKGKEGYVKDEYK
+403 DFGKGKDGYVKDEYK

-475 PQCERRGEKINADF
+475 PQCKRRGEKINADF

-498 KKIVKDN
+498 KKIVER

>member
-1 MQRKIKKS
+1 
-9 MPTITRKIEL
+9 MPIITRKIEL
-19 KIVKDRL
+19 KIVKDGL
-26 TDEKERLTDEKYDQQ
+26 TDEEYDQQ
-41 WKYLYQINNTIYQA
+41 WKYLYQINNTIYLA

-66 DEYEMRLRLHMPR
+66 DEYEMRLKLHMPR
-79 YKEIDEGLEN
+79 YKEIEKELKKLDSDK
-89 IKTELEK
+89 KT
-96 LNTKKKASDKE
+96 SDKE
-107 KRDRLLNEQRKLV
+107 IRDRLLNE
-120 DERKE
+120 RKE
-125 LDKDVKNKKKDF
+125 LDEDVKNKKKDF

-146 YQLVSKEFL
+146 YQLVSKEF
-155 KYIPAEILT
+155 KQYIPSDILAN
-164 DLNRY
+164 LNQKIQENY
-169 VQNNHNNN
+169 NNN
-177 KNKVKSGERALSTYK
+177 QKKIESGERALSTYK
-192 KGMGIPFS
+192 KGMEIPFS
-200 IKPESGL
+200 IRENK
-207 RLFVK
+207 RLKLFIK

-217 LKWFKGILFKLEFG
+217 LKWFKEILFRLEFG
-231 KDTSNNRCIVERL
+231 KDASNNRCIVERL
-244 IESDKQQKKNKGED
+244 IESDRQQKKKGED

-267 LIKKG
+267 LVKYG
-272 NDKSTRIFLLLS
+272 KSTRIFLLLS
-284 IDIPVKKQVLDKD
+284 IDIPAKKQVLDKD
-297 VVLGVDLGIK
+297 VVLGADLGIK

-314 NKDDNFKMQIGDI
+314 NKNDNFKMQIGDI

-339 RFKSLQKLMCT
+339 RFKSLQKLICT

-360 EPLEKLKEKERNW
+360 EPLEKLKGKERNW

-395 IIHMESLK
+395 TIHMESLK
-403 DFGKGKEGYVKDEYK
+403 DFGKGKDGYVKDEYK

-475 PQCERRGEKINADF
+475 PQCKRRGEKINADF

-498 KKIVKDN
+498 KKIVER

>member
-1 MQRKIKKS
+1 
-9 MPTITRKIEL
+9 MPIITRKIEL
-19 KIVKDRL
+19 KIVRL
-26 TDEKERLTDEKYDQQ
+26 TDEEYDQQ

-66 DEYEMRLRLHMPR
+66 DEYEMRLKLHMPR
-79 YKEIDEGLEN
+79 YKEIEKELKKLDSDK
-89 IKTELEK
+89 KT
-96 LNTKKKASDKE
+96 SDKE
-107 KRDRLLNEQRKLV
+107 IRDRLLNE
-120 DERKE
+120 RKE
-125 LDKDVKNKKKDF
+125 LDEDVKNKKKDF

-146 YQLVSKEFL
+146 YQLVSKEF
-155 KYIPAEILT
+155 KQYIPSDILAN
-164 DLNRY
+164 LNQKIQENY
-169 VQNNHNNN
+169 NNN
-177 KNKVKSGERALSTYK
+177 QKKIGSGERALSTYK
-192 KGMGIPFS
+192 KGMEIPFS
-200 IKPESGL
+200 IRENK
-207 RLFVK
+207 RLKLFIK

-217 LKWFKGILFKLEFG
+217 LKWFKEILFRLEFG
-231 KDTSNNRCIVERL
+231 KDASNNRCIVERL
-244 IESDKQQKKNKGED
+244 IESDKQQKNKGED

-267 LIKKG
+267 LVKNEK
-272 NDKSTRIFLLLS
+272 NTRIFLLLS
-284 IDIPVKKQVLDKD
+284 IDIPAKKQVLDKE

-314 NKDDNFKMQIGDI
+314 NKNDNFKMQIGDI
-327 EHFHNQRTMFQK
+327 EHFHNQRTMFHK

-403 DFGKGKEGYVKDEYK
+403 DFGKDKEGYIKDEYK

-469 EFVCTN
+469 DFVCTN
-475 PQCERRGEKINADF
+475 SQCKRRGEKINADF

-498 KKIVKDN
+498 KKIVER

>member
-1 MQRKIKKS
+1 
-9 MPTITRKIEL
+9 MPIITRKIEL
-19 KIVKDRL
+19 KIVRL
-26 TDEKERLTDEKYDQQ
+26 TDEEYDQQ

-66 DEYEMRLRLHMPR
+66 DEYEMRLKLHMPR
-79 YKEIDEGLEN
+79 YKEIEKELKKLDSDK
-89 IKTELEK
+89 KT
-96 LNTKKKASDKE
+96 SDKE
-107 KRDRLLNEQRKLV
+107 IRDRLLNE
-120 DERKE
+120 RKE
-125 LDKDVKNKKKDF
+125 LDEDVKNKKKDF

-146 YQLVSKEFL
+146 YQLVSKEF
-155 KYIPAEILT
+155 KQYIPSDILAN
-164 DLNRY
+164 LNQKIQENY
-169 VQNNHNNN
+169 NNN
-177 KNKVKSGERALSTYK
+177 QKKIESGERALSTYK
-192 KGMGIPFS
+192 KGMEIPFS
-200 IKPESGL
+200 IRENK
-207 RLFVK
+207 RLKLFIK

-217 LKWFKGILFKLEFG
+217 LKWFKEILFRLEFG
-231 KDTSNNRCIVERL
+231 KDASNNRCIVERL
-244 IESDKQQKKNKGED
+244 IESDKQQKGKGED

-284 IDIPVKKQVLDKD
+284 IDIPAKKQVLDKD

-314 NKDDNFKMQIGDI
+314 NKNDNFKMQIGDI

-387 QALKQNAG
+387 QALKHNAG
-395 IIHMESLK
+395 TIHMESLK
-403 DFGKGKEGYVKDEYK
+403 DFGKGKDGYVKDEYK

-455 CSYCGERG
+455 CSYCGKRG

-475 PQCERRGEKINADF
+475 PQCKRRGEKINADF

>member
-1 MQRKIKKS
+1 
-9 MPTITRKIEL
+9 MPIITRKIEL
-19 KIVKDRL
+19 KIVKDGL
-26 TDEKERLTDEKYDQQ
+26 TDEEYDQQ

-66 DEYEMRLRLHMPR
+66 DEYEMRLKLHMPR
-79 YKEIDEGLEN
+79 YKEIEKELKKLDSDK
-89 IKTELEK
+89 KT
-96 LNTKKKASDKE
+96 SDKE
-107 KRDRLLNEQRKLV
+107 IRDRLLNE
-120 DERKE
+120 RKE
-125 LDKDVKNKKKDF
+125 LDEDVKNKKKDF

-146 YQLVSKEFL
+146 YQLVSKEF
-155 KYIPAEILT
+155 KQYIPSDILAN
-164 DLNRY
+164 LNQKIQENY
-169 VQNNHNNN
+169 NNN
-177 KNKVKSGERALSTYK
+177 QKKIESGERALSTYK
-192 KGMGIPFS
+192 KGMEIPFS
-200 IKPESGL
+200 IRENK
-207 RLFVK
+207 RLKLFIK

-217 LKWFKGILFKLEFG
+217 LKWFKEILFRLEFG
-231 KDTSNNRCIVERL
+231 KDASNNRCIVERL
-244 IESDKQQKKNKGED
+244 IESDRQQKNKGED

-267 LIKKG
+267 LVKNGK
-272 NDKSTRIFLLLS
+272 NTRIFLLLS
-284 IDIPVKKQVLDKD
+284 IDIPAKKQVLDKE

-395 IIHMESLK
+395 TIHMESLK

-475 PQCERRGEKINADF
+475 PQCKRRGEKINADF

-498 KKIVKDN
+498 KKIVER

>member
-1 MQRKIKKS
+1 
-9 MPTITRKIEL
+9 MPIITRKIEL
-19 KIVKDRL
+19 KIVKDGL
-26 TDEKERLTDEKYDQQ
+26 TDEEYDQQ
-41 WKYLYQINNTIYQA
+41 WKYLYQINNTIYLA

-66 DEYEMRLRLHMPR
+66 DEYEMRLKLHMPR
-79 YKEIDEGLEN
+79 YKEIEKELKKLDSDK
-89 IKTELEK
+89 KT
-96 LNTKKKASDKE
+96 SDKE
-107 KRDRLLNEQRKLV
+107 IRDRLLNE
-120 DERKE
+120 RKE
-125 LDKDVKNKKKDF
+125 LDEDVKNKKKDF

-146 YQLVSKEFL
+146 YQLVSKEF
-155 KYIPAEILT
+155 KQYIPSDILAN
-164 DLNRY
+164 LNQKIQENY
-169 VQNNHNNN
+169 NNN
-177 KNKVKSGERALSTYK
+177 QKKIESGERALSTYK
-192 KGMGIPFS
+192 KGMEIPFS
-200 IKPESGL
+200 IRENK
-207 RLFVK
+207 RLKLFIK

-217 LKWFKGILFKLEFG
+217 LKWFKEILFRLEFG
-231 KDTSNNRCIVERL
+231 KDASNNRCIVERL
-244 IESDKQQKKNKGED
+244 IESDKQQKKKGED

-267 LIKKG
+267 LVKNG
-272 NDKSTRIFLLLS
+272 RNTRIFLLLS
-284 IDIPVKKQVLDKD
+284 IDIPAKKQVLDKD

-314 NKDDNFKMQIGDI
+314 NKNDNFKMQIGDI

-395 IIHMESLK
+395 TIHMESLK

-431 MIEYKA
+431 MIAYKA

-475 PQCERRGEKINADF
+475 PQCKRCGEKINADF

-498 KKIVKDN
+498 KKIAER

>member
-1 MQRKIKKS
+1 
-9 MPTITRKIEL
+9 MPIITRKIEL
-19 KIVKDRL
+19 KIVKDGL
-26 TDEKERLTDEKYDQQ
+26 TDEEYDQQ
-41 WKYLYQINNTIYQA
+41 WKYLYQINNTIYLA

-66 DEYEMRLRLHMPR
+66 DEYEMRLKLHMPR
-79 YKEIDEGLEN
+79 YKEIEKELKKLDSDK
-89 IKTELEK
+89 KT
-96 LNTKKKASDKE
+96 SDKE
-107 KRDRLLNEQRKLV
+107 IRDRLLNE
-120 DERKE
+120 RKE
-125 LDKDVKNKKKDF
+125 LDENVKNKKKDF

-146 YQLVSKEFL
+146 YQLVSKEF
-155 KYIPAEILT
+155 KQYIPSDILAN
-164 DLNRY
+164 LNQKIQENY
-169 VQNNHNNN
+169 NNN
-177 KNKVKSGERALSTYK
+177 QKKIGSGERALSTYK
-192 KGMGIPFS
+192 KGMEIPFS
-200 IKPESGL
+200 IRENK
-207 RLFVK
+207 RLKLFIK

-217 LKWFKGILFKLEFG
+217 LKWFKEILFRLEFG
-231 KDTSNNRCIVERL
+231 KDASNNRCIVERL
-244 IESDKQQKKNKGED
+244 IESDKQQKKKGED

-267 LIKKG
+267 LVKNG
-272 NDKSTRIFLLLS
+272 RNTRIFLLLS
-284 IDIPVKKQVLDKD
+284 IDIPAKKQVLDKE

-314 NKDDNFKMQIGDI
+314 NKNDNFKMQIGDI

-395 IIHMESLK
+395 TIHMESLK
-403 DFGKGKEGYVKDEYK
+403 DFGKDKEGYVKDEYK

-475 PQCERRGEKINADF
+475 PQCKRRGEKINADF

-498 KKIVKDN
+498 KKTVER

>member
-1 MQRKIKKS
+1 
-9 MPTITRKIEL
+9 MPIITRKIEL
-19 KIVKDRL
+19 KIVKEGL
-26 TDEKERLTDEKYDQQ
+26 TDEEYDQQ
-41 WKYLYQINNTIYQA
+41 WKYLYQINNTIYLA

-66 DEYEMRLRLHMPR
+66 DEYEMRLKLHMPR
-79 YKEIDEGLEN
+79 YKEIEKELKKLDSDK
-89 IKTELEK
+89 KT
-96 LNTKKKASDKE
+96 SDKE
-107 KRDRLLNEQRKLV
+107 IRDRLLNE
-120 DERKE
+120 RKE
-125 LDKDVKNKKKDF
+125 LDENVKNKKKDF

-146 YQLVSKEFL
+146 YQLVSKEF
-155 KYIPAEILT
+155 KQYIPSDILAN
-164 DLNRY
+164 LNQKIQENY
-169 VQNNHNNN
+169 NNN
-177 KNKVKSGERALSTYK
+177 QKKIESGERALSTYK
-192 KGMGIPFS
+192 KGMEIPFS
-200 IKPESGL
+200 IRENK
-207 RLFVK
+207 RLKLFIK

-217 LKWFKGILFKLEFG
+217 LKWFKEILFRLEFG
-231 KDTSNNRCIVERL
+231 KDASNNRCIVERL
-244 IESDKQQKKNKGED
+244 IESDKQQKKKGED

-267 LIKKG
+267 LVKNG
-272 NDKSTRIFLLLS
+272 RNTRIFLLLS
-284 IDIPVKKQVLDKD
+284 IDIPAKKQVLDKE

-314 NKDDNFKMQIGDI
+314 NKNDNFKMQIGDI

-395 IIHMESLK
+395 TIHMESLK

-475 PQCERRGEKINADF
+475 PQCKRRGEKINADF

>member
-1 MQRKIKKS
+1 
-9 MPTITRKIEL
+9 MPIITRKIEL
-19 KIVKDRL
+19 KIVKDGL
-26 TDEKERLTDEKYDQQ
+26 TDEEYDQQ

-66 DEYEMRLRLHMPR
+66 DEYEMRLKLHMPR
-79 YKEIDEGLEN
+79 YKEIEKELKKLDSDK
-89 IKTELEK
+89 KT
-96 LNTKKKASDKE
+96 SDKE
-107 KRDRLLNEQRKLV
+107 IRDRLLNE
-120 DERKE
+120 RKE
-125 LDKDVKNKKKDF
+125 LDEDVKNKKKDF

-146 YQLVSKEFL
+146 YQLVSKEF
-155 KYIPAEILT
+155 KQYIPSDILAN
-164 DLNRY
+164 LNQKIQENY
-169 VQNNHNNN
+169 NNN
-177 KNKVKSGERALSTYK
+177 QKKIESGERALSTYK
-192 KGMGIPFS
+192 KGMEIPFS
-200 IKPESGL
+200 IRENK
-207 RLFVK
+207 RLKLFIK

-217 LKWFKGILFKLEFG
+217 LKWFKEILFRLEFG
-231 KDTSNNRCIVERL
+231 KDASNNRCIVERL
-244 IESDKQQKKNKGED
+244 IESDRQQKKKGED
-258 YVANNSSIK
+258 YIANNSSIK
-267 LIKKG
+267 LVKNGK
-272 NDKSTRIFLLLS
+272 NTRIFLLLS
-284 IDIPVKKQVLDKD
+284 IDIPAKKQVLDKE

-314 NKDDNFKMQIGDI
+314 NKNDNFKMQIGDI

-395 IIHMESLK
+395 TIHMESLK

-469 EFVCTN
+469 DFVCTN
-475 PQCERRGEKINADF
+475 PQCKRCGEKINADF

-498 KKIVKDN
+498 KKIVER

>member
-1 MQRKIKKS
+1 
-9 MPTITRKIEL
+9 MPIITRKIEL
-19 KIVKDRL
+19 KIVKDGL
-26 TDEKERLTDEKYDQQ
+26 TDEEYDQQ

-66 DEYEMRLRLHMPR
+66 DEYEMRLKLHMPR
-79 YKEIDEGLEN
+79 YKEIEKELKKLDSDK
-89 IKTELEK
+89 KT
-96 LNTKKKASDKE
+96 SDKE
-107 KRDRLLNEQRKLV
+107 IRDRLLNE
-120 DERKE
+120 RKE
-125 LDKDVKNKKKDF
+125 LDEDVKNKKKDF

-146 YQLVSKEFL
+146 YQLVSKEF
-155 KYIPAEILT
+155 KQYIPSDILAN
-164 DLNRY
+164 LNQKIQENY
-169 VQNNHNNN
+169 NNN
-177 KNKVKSGERALSTYK
+177 QKKIESGERALSTYK
-192 KGMGIPFS
+192 KGMEIPFS
-200 IKPESGL
+200 IRENK
-207 RLFVK
+207 RLKLFIK

-217 LKWFKGILFKLEFG
+217 LKWFKEILFRLEFG
-231 KDTSNNRCIVERL
+231 KDASNNRCIVERL
-244 IESDKQQKKNKGED
+244 IESDKQQKNKGED

-267 LIKKG
+267 LVKNEK
-272 NDKSTRIFLLLS
+272 NTRIFLLLS
-284 IDIPVKKQVLDKD
+284 IDIPAKKQVLDKE

-314 NKDDNFKMQIGDI
+314 NKNDNFKMQIGDI

-395 IIHMESLK
+395 TIHMESLK

-431 MIEYKA
+431 MIAYKA

-475 PQCERRGEKINADF
+475 PQCKRRGEKINADF

-498 KKIVKDN
+498 KKIVER

>member
-1 MQRKIKKS
+1 
-9 MPTITRKIEL
+9 MPIITRKIEL
-19 KIVKDRL
+19 KIVKDGL
-26 TDEKERLTDEKYDQQ
+26 TDEEYDQQ
-41 WKYLYQINNTIYQA
+41 WKYLYQINNTIYLA

-66 DEYEMRLRLHMPR
+66 DEYEMRLKLHMPR
-79 YKEIDEGLEN
+79 YKEIEKELKKLDSDK
-89 IKTELEK
+89 KT
-96 LNTKKKASDKE
+96 SDKE
-107 KRDRLLNEQRKLV
+107 IRDRLLNE
-120 DERKE
+120 RKE
-125 LDKDVKNKKKDF
+125 LDEDVKNKKKDF

-146 YQLVSKEFL
+146 YQLVSKEF
-155 KYIPAEILT
+155 KQYIPSDILAN
-164 DLNRY
+164 LNQKIQENY
-169 VQNNHNNN
+169 NNN
-177 KNKVKSGERALSTYK
+177 QKKIESGERALSTYK
-192 KGMGIPFS
+192 KGMEIPFS
-200 IKPESGL
+200 IRENK
-207 RLFVK
+207 RLKLFIK

-217 LKWFKGILFKLEFG
+217 LKWFKEILFRLEFG
-231 KDTSNNRCIVERL
+231 KDASNNRCIVERL
-244 IESDKQQKKNKGED
+244 IESDRQQKNKGED

-267 LIKKG
+267 LVKYG
-272 NDKSTRIFLLLS
+272 KSTRIFLLLS
-284 IDIPVKKQVLDKD
+284 IDIPAKKQVLDKD

-314 NKDDNFKMQIGDI
+314 NKNDNFKMQIGDI
-327 EHFHNQRTMFQK
+327 EHFHNQRTTFQK

-395 IIHMESLK
+395 TIHMESLK
-403 DFGKGKEGYVKDEYK
+403 DFGKGKDGYVKDEYK

-475 PQCERRGEKINADF
+475 PQCKRRGEKINADF

-498 KKIVKDN
+498 KKIVER